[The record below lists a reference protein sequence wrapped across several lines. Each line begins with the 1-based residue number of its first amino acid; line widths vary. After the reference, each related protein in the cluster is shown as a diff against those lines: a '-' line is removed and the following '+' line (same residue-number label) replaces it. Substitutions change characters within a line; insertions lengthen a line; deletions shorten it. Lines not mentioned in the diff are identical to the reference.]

1 MAHDGLPLAY
11 TSQEIYDNVVELRG
25 ILKREKTALVEL
37 GVFFTYMR
45 KLMDSV
51 AETAFLAGAEY
62 ASLQA
67 AARLA
72 SAELQVKEELG
83 MAERAEQELLV
94 VERENVVKVGKEENQ
109 RVKLDTEFM
118 KEEIKKFD
126 KNEAVEL
133 PNTDEMKVTIFEN
146 EVAKDEEESP
156 FSFERNSDELMK
168 ISVREDDDD
177 GNIKITI
184 KEADDEDLKPV
195 DKEEDDINSNPYSQY
210 KMPTF

>member
-1 MAHDGLPLAY
+1 ML
-11 TSQEIYDNVVELRG
+11 
-25 ILKREKTALVEL
+25 TAV
-37 GVFFTYMR
+37 TY
-45 KLMDSV
+45 V
-51 AETAFLAGAEY
+51 AGAEY
-62 ASLQA
+62 TSLQA
-67 AARLA
+67 AACLA
-72 SAELQVKEELG
+72 SAELQVKKELG
-83 MAERAEQELLV
+83 MAEKELLV

-133 PNTDEMKVTIFEN
+133 PNTDEMKVTVFEN
-146 EVAKDEEESP
+146 VVAKDEEESP
-156 FSFERNSDELMK
+156 FSFERSRDELIM
-168 ISVREDDDD
+168 ISVRGDDDD

>member
-1 MAHDGLPLAY
+1 VL
-11 TSQEIYDNVVELRG
+11 
-25 ILKREKTALVEL
+25 TAVT
-37 GVFFTYMR
+37 F
-45 KLMDSV
+45 
-51 AETAFLAGAEY
+51 AAGAEY

-83 MAERAEQELLV
+83 VAERAERAEQELLL
-94 VERENVVKVGKEENQ
+94 VERENVVKVGKEEGQ
-109 RVKLDTEFM
+109 RAKLDTEFM
-118 KEEIKKFD
+118 KEEIKKLD
-126 KNEAVEL
+126 KIETVEL
-133 PNTDEMKVTIFEN
+133 PNTDEMKVTVFEN

-177 GNIKITI
+177 INIKITI
-184 KEADDEDLKPV
+184 KEADDEDLKLE
-195 DKEEDDINSNPYSQY
+195 DKEEVINLNPYSQY